1 MANSDIVKLIH
12 KFKSNNA
19 QEVSDARAELV
30 KIGKPAIFKLVGEI
44 KTKDIPNNEIMAT
57 LAEMSEEY
65 AMAGYK
71 FIMSLQEF
79 MPADVLI
86 ETRSMVQAYG
96 VNPDTLAI
104 KETKTECVESIEIE
118 IDPSCDRLQ
127 MSLEH
132 TFSDKGCY
140 WLYVGMTLYV
150 GDEKLAGYSLN
161 SVTKEAVE
169 TVVAKL
175 ESAGFSKTN
184 SSTMREW
191 VYRTFER

>member
-1 MANSDIVKLIH
+1 MADSDIVKLIH
-12 KFKSNNA
+12 KFKSDSV

-30 KIGKPAIFKLVGEI
+30 KIGKPAIFWLVGEI
-44 KTKDIPNNEIMAT
+44 KTKDIPNDAIMAT
-57 LAEMSEEY
+57 LAEMPEEH
-65 AMAGYK
+65 ALQGYK

-79 MPADVLI
+79 MPSDVLV
-86 ETRSMVQAYG
+86 ETRSMVQTYG
-96 VNPDTLAI
+96 IDPDSLVI
-104 KETKTECVESIEIE
+104 KEKEKKCVESIDIE
-118 IDPSCDRLQ
+118 IDPTCDRLQ

-140 WLYVGMTLYV
+140 WLYVGMSLYA

-175 ESAGFSKTN
+175 ESVGFSKTN
-184 SSTMREW
+184 SSNMREW
-191 VYRTFER
+191 VYRTFMR

>member
-1 MANSDIVKLIH
+1 MADSDIVKLIH
-12 KFKSNNA
+12 KFKSKDA
-19 QEVSDARAELV
+19 QEISEARAELV
-30 KIGKPAIFKLVGEI
+30 KIGKPAIFWLVGEI

-57 LAEMSEEY
+57 LAEMSEEH
-65 AMAGYK
+65 AMKGYK
-71 FIMSLQEF
+71 RIMSLQEF

-96 VNPDTLAI
+96 VDPNTLI
-104 KETKTECVESIEIE
+104 KGKNKKKCVESIEIE
-118 IDPSCDRLQ
+118 IDPTCDRLQ

-184 SSTMREW
+184 SSNMREW